1 MLAPSNWD
9 HGAVRASASVSER
22 SAAVVQD
29 YVFVPAVSVDAER
42 LLAFDAA
49 VQPERQARDRI
60 LASWWTRATPE
71 CAVAAIHPESGVL
84 WLDLRRP
91 GQAPGSSRPAQ
102 FQQSRSVHGSL
113 IPLILVRGLASAW

>member
-1 MLAPSNWD
+1 
-9 HGAVRASASVSER
+9 VSER

-49 VQPERQARDRI
+49 AQPERQARDRI

-71 CAVAAIHPESGVL
+71 CAVAAITLRAVCYG
-84 WLDLRRP
+84 WDLRRP
-91 GQAPGSSRPAQ
+91 AKHLDLPVRPNSSNRDL
-102 FQQSRSVHGSL
+102 FM
-113 IPLILVRGLASAW
+113 VR